1 MTTQDQG
8 HSKREPCAQ
17 QPADR
22 QHAAQSPMGPAYQ
35 MVLSSLVELFRLDPA
50 RITPDA
56 RLADDLGVDS
66 IDAVDLVDQVKRRT
80 GCKLSAQEFK
90 SVRTVADL
98 AQAVERLIRT

>member
-8 HSKREPCAQ
+8 HSSEEPSAQ
-17 QPADR
+17 QPPDPPSGGA
-22 QHAAQSPMGPAYQ
+22 AYQ
-35 MVLSSLVELFRLDPA
+35 MVCSSLVELFRLDPA

-56 RLADDLGVDS
+56 RLADDLEIDS

-80 GCKLSAQEFK
+80 GYKLSAQDFK